1 MAQSFSVKA
10 VLQAIDENFTST
22 TNKAMQMMNKL
33 EATNN
38 TVSNSVSKSGNSM
51 TGTFK
56 SVASGMGLVAVAGK
70 AFDVIKSSVSSAVSR
85 IDTLNN
91 SNRTF
96 ANMNFSANQTKSA
109 MNGLQASIKGL
120 PTSLDSAVKGVQM
133 IAASTGNLGKSQK
146 VWSALNDAI
155 IGFGGSTAD
164 VSNATIQLSQAFA
177 NGKIDGMT
185 WISMMNS
192 NMGPVLNAIAKQLGM
207 TTGEL
212 KDGLSSGKI
221 STKEFM
227 DALISLDKNGGGG
240 LKSLHQIA
248 MDSTSGIGTA
258 MENMKTAITR
268 GVGKAILAFSNFS
281 EQVTGMSIAD
291 IITNIGNIAEQSFNK
306 IGPAL
311 QKVEPFFKSLFS
323 TIQGLFNFINQNK
336 DWLGPLA
343 VSVVTFIG
351 AFKGVQAAASGI
363 SSLITGFQNLQAFVQ
378 IVAGAKNSLS
388 AFFTLLGLNPWVVLI
403 AGIAA
408 VVAGLVWFFTQTKT
422 GQKLWQGFTQ
432 FLSNAWQGLVSIA
445 QSVWSTIVNT
455 FTTVVGKVKS
465 VWSSITG
472 FFSNL
477 WQGIVSVAQSVWGSI
492 VSVFTTA
499 WNGFIQAVSPIID
512 AFKNLWNSLTE
523 FFTVLWQG
531 IVSVAKTIWSG
542 LSAFFSTIWQGIV
555 AVATPIWNGLVAVI
569 TTVWNVIK
577 TVVQTG
583 INVIS
588 TVIQSVMT
596 VIQTIWSAVWN
607 VISTVAQ
614 TVWNMI
620 TTAVQTEITMISSI
634 IQATLTIIQT
644 VWSTIWNVIV
654 TVVQTVWNMVVTV
667 ISTAINVVAGI
678 IQAVTQAIQ
687 GNWSAVWNTIVS
699 VATTVWN
706 GIKSVV
712 SAGINGVKSVI
723 TTVMNGLKSVIST
736 VWNTI
741 KSIFNAGVNF
751 IKSVVHI
758 DLGAQGR
765 AIMNSFLNGLR
776 SAWEAVKS
784 FVSGIGSWIKAHKG
798 PISYDRKLLIP
809 AGVAIMTGF
818 NKGLQDQFSAV
829 QKGVSNMAGAVSDA
843 VSSNLETITV
853 PSPDTKDFMNTMNA
867 LQSAN
872 QNLYRQHSVGFG
884 GTFSD
889 NLTID
894 SPTMA
899 QENNSLLRKLADKQQ
914 DIYLDGNVLVGGTYD
929 RYNHAFGNGVNL
941 QGRWN

>member
-33 EATNN
+33 GATSDS
-38 TVSNSVSKSGNSM
+38 VSNKVAKGGNTTTS
-51 TGTFK
+51 TFK
-56 SVASGMGLVAVAGK
+56 SVASAIGVMSLGTTALGAISNGISDVYKGLSETSATWQTFNGNMAYIG
-70 AFDVIKSSVSSAVSR
+70 KSSGEISKVRGELTKFAQQTIYSAS
-85 IDTLNN
+85 D
-91 SNRTF
+91 
-96 ANMNFSANQTKSA
+96 M
-109 MNGLQASIKGL
+109 
-120 PTSLDSAVKGVQM
+120 
-133 IAASTGNLGKSQK
+133 ASTYSQLAAVGTK
-146 VWSALNDAI
+146 NTTKLVK
-155 IGFGGSTAD
+155 GFGGLAAASENPQQAMKTLSEQATQMAAKPMVQWQDFRLMLEQTPAGIAAVAKTMGMSTSELIKNVQD
-164 VSNATIQLSQAFA
+164 
-177 NGKIDGMT
+177 GKVKTEDFF
-185 WISMMNS
+185 
-192 NMGPVLNAIAKQLGM
+192 NAIAKAGTNANFSKMATQYKTVGQAM
-207 TTGEL
+207 
-212 KDGLSSGKI
+212 DGLKETATNTLLPTFDKI
-221 STKEFM
+221 GSYGIK
-227 DALISLDKNGGGG
+227 AI
-240 LKSLHQIA
+240 
-248 MDSTSGIGTA
+248 SGIINYLDGINPQA
-258 MENMKTAITR
+258 
-268 GVGKAILAFSNFS
+268 LA
-281 EQVTGMSIAD
+281 QSIGSAVD
-291 IITNIGNIAEQSFNK
+291 SVINV
-306 IGPAL
+306 L
-311 QKVEPFFKSLFS
+311 S
-323 TIQGLFNFINQNK
+323 TVFNFINQNK

-378 IVAGAKNSLS
+378 LVAGAENSIK

-445 QSVWSTIVNT
+445 QSVWSAIVNT

-465 VWSSITG
+465 VWGSITS
-472 FFSNL
+472 FFSSL
-477 WQGIVSVAQSVWGSI
+477 WQGIVSVAQSVWSSI

-555 AVATPIWNGLVAVI
+555 AVATPIWNSLVAVI

-596 VIQTIWSAVWN
+596 VIQAIWSAEWN

-620 TTAVQTEITMISSI
+620 TTAVQTEMTMISSI

-678 IQAVTQAIQ
+678 IQAITQAIQ

-699 VATTVWN
+699 IATTVWN

-712 SAGINGVKSVI
+712 SAGINGVQSVI

-758 DLGAQGR
+758 DLSAQGR
-765 AIMNSFLNGLR
+765 AIMNSFLGGLE
-776 SAWEAVKS
+776 SAWGAVKS
-784 FVSGIGSWIKAHKG
+784 FVGSIGSWIKAHKG

-818 NKGLQDQFSAV
+818 NKGLQNQFSTV
-829 QKGVSNMAGAVSDA
+829 QKGVSNMASAVSDA

-853 PSPDTKDFMNTMNA
+853 PSPNTRDFMNTMNA

-899 QENNSLLRKLADKQQ
+899 QENNNLLRKLADKQQ
-914 DIYLDGNVLVGGTYD
+914 DIYLDGDVLVGSTYD
-929 RYNHAFGNGVNL
+929 RYDNRLGNRVNL
-941 QGRWN
+941 KGRWS

>member
-33 EATNN
+33 GATSDS
-38 TVSNSVSKSGNSM
+38 VSNKVAKGGNTTTS
-51 TGTFK
+51 TFK
-56 SVASGMGLVAVAGK
+56 SVAGAIGVMSLGTAALGAISNGISDVYKGLSETSATWQTFNGNMAYIG
-70 AFDVIKSSVSSAVSR
+70 KSSGEISKVRGELTKFAQQTIYSAS
-85 IDTLNN
+85 D
-91 SNRTF
+91 
-96 ANMNFSANQTKSA
+96 M
-109 MNGLQASIKGL
+109 
-120 PTSLDSAVKGVQM
+120 
-133 IAASTGNLGKSQK
+133 ASTYSQLAAVGTK
-146 VWSALNDAI
+146 NTTKLVK
-155 IGFGGSTAD
+155 GFGGLAAASENPQQAMKTLSEQATQMAAKPMVQWQDFRLMLEQTPAGIAAVAKTMGMSTSELIKNVQD
-164 VSNATIQLSQAFA
+164 
-177 NGKIDGMT
+177 GKVKTEDFF
-185 WISMMNS
+185 
-192 NMGPVLNAIAKQLGM
+192 NAIAKAGTNANFSKMATQYKTVGQAM
-207 TTGEL
+207 
-212 KDGLSSGKI
+212 DGLKETATNALLPTFDKI
-221 STKEFM
+221 GSYGIK
-227 DALISLDKNGGGG
+227 AI
-240 LKSLHQIA
+240 
-248 MDSTSGIGTA
+248 SGIINYLDGINPQA
-258 MENMKTAITR
+258 
-268 GVGKAILAFSNFS
+268 LA
-281 EQVTGMSIAD
+281 QSIGSAVD
-291 IITNIGNIAEQSFNK
+291 SVINV
-306 IGPAL
+306 L
-311 QKVEPFFKSLFS
+311 S
-323 TIQGLFNFINQNK
+323 TVFNFINQNK

-351 AFKGVQAAASGI
+351 AFKGVQAAASGMK
-363 SSLITGFQNLQAFVQ
+363 SLITGLQNLQAFVQ
-378 IVAGAKNSLS
+378 LVSGAESSIK
-388 AFFTLLGLNPWVVLI
+388 AFFTLLGLNPWVLLI

-422 GQKLWQGFTQ
+422 GQRWWKAFVD

-445 QSVWSTIVNT
+445 QSVWSAIVNT
-455 FTTVVGKVKS
+455 FTTVVNKVKS

-472 FFSNL
+472 FFSSL

-523 FFTVLWQG
+523 FFNVLWQG
-531 IVSVAKTIWSG
+531 IISVAKTIWSG

-555 AVATPIWNGLVAVI
+555 AVATPIWNSLVAVI

-596 VIQTIWSAVWN
+596 VIQAIWSAVWN

-620 TTAVQTEITMISSI
+620 TTAVQTGITMISSI

-667 ISTAINVVAGI
+667 ISTAINIVAGI
-678 IQAVTQAIQ
+678 IQAITQAIQ

-699 VATTVWN
+699 IATTVWN

-765 AIMNSFLNGLR
+765 AIMNSFLNGLK

-784 FVSGIGSWIKAHKG
+784 FVGGIGSWIKKHKG

-818 NKGLQDQFSAV
+818 NKGLQNQFSTV
-829 QKGVSNMAGAVSDA
+829 QKGVSNMAVAVSDA

-853 PSPDTKDFMNTMNA
+853 PSPNTRDFMNTMTA

-899 QENNSLLRKLADKQQ
+899 QENNSLLRKLANKQQ

>member
-33 EATNN
+33 GATSN

-227 DALISLDKNGGGG
+227 DALINLDKNGGGG

-268 GVGKAILAFSNFS
+268 GVGKAILAFSDFS

-291 IITNIGNIAEQSFNK
+291 IITNIGNVAEQSFNK

-311 QKVEPFFKSLFS
+311 QKIEPFFKSLFS

-336 DWLGPLA
+336 DWLGPLT

-422 GQKLWQGFTQ
+422 GQRWWKAFVD
-432 FLSNAWQGLVSIA
+432 FLSNAWQSLVSIA
-445 QSVWSTIVNT
+445 QSVWSAIVNT

-465 VWSSITG
+465 VWGSITS
-472 FFSNL
+472 FFSSL

-492 VSVFTTA
+492 ISVFTTA

-555 AVATPIWNGLVAVI
+555 AVATPIWNVLVAVI

-596 VIQTIWSAVWN
+596 VIQAIWSAVWN

-620 TTAVQTEITMISSI
+620 TTAVQTGITMISSI

-765 AIMNSFLNGLR
+765 AIMDSFLNGLK

-784 FVSGIGSWIKAHKG
+784 FVGGIGSWIKKHKG
-798 PISYDRKLLIP
+798 PVRVDRKLLIP
-809 AGVAIMTGF
+809 AGIAIMTGF
-818 NKGLQDQFSAV
+818 NKGLQDQFETV
-829 QKGVSNMAGAVSDA
+829 KKGVASMAGAVSDA
-843 VSSNLETITV
+843 VSNSLETITV
-853 PSPDTKDFMNTMNA
+853 PRPDTKDFMNTMNA

-914 DIYLDGNVLVGGTYD
+914 DIYLDGDVLVGSTYD
-929 RYNHAFGNGVNL
+929 RYDNRLGNRVNL
-941 QGRWN
+941 KGRWS

>member
-33 EATNN
+33 GAT
-38 TVSNSVSKSGNSM
+38 SNSVSSSVARNGSGMS
-51 TGTFK
+51 GTFK
-56 SVASGMGLVAVAGK
+56 SVAGGMGLVAVASK
-70 AFDVIKSSVSSAVSR
+70 AFDVVKGSVGAAVSR

-96 ANMNFSANQTKSA
+96 ANMGFSANQTKSA
-109 MNGLQASIKGL
+109 MNGLQSSIKGL

-133 IAASTGNLGKSQK
+133 ISASTGNLGKSQK
-146 VWSALNDAI
+146 VWSALNDSI

-192 NMGPVLNAIAKQLGM
+192 NMGPVLNAIAKKLGM
-207 TTGEL
+207 TTGQL
-212 KDGLSSGKI
+212 KDGLASGKI
-221 STKEFM
+221 STNQFM

-248 MDSTSGIGTA
+248 MDSTAGIGTA
-258 MENMKTAITR
+258 MENMKTAVIR

-281 EQVTGMSIAD
+281 KDVTGMSIAE
-291 IITNIGNIAEQSFNK
+291 IITNIGNVAEQSLNK

-311 QKVEPFFKSLFS
+311 KSIEPIFKDFFD
-323 TIQGLFNFINQNK
+323 FIGQNK

-378 IVAGAKNSLS
+378 LVAGAENSIK

-445 QSVWSTIVNT
+445 QSVWSAIASA
-455 FTTVVGKVKS
+455 FTTVVGVIKG
-465 VWSSITG
+465 VWSGITG
-472 FFSNL
+472 FFSGL
-477 WQGIVSVAQSVWGSI
+477 WQGIVSIATTVWNSFITSI
-492 VSVFTTA
+492 
-499 WNGFIQAVSPIID
+499 SPIVE
-512 AFKNLWNSLTE
+512 AFKTLWSSLTE
-523 FFTVLWQG
+523 FF
-531 IVSVAKTIWSG
+531 
-542 LSAFFSTIWQGIV
+542 STLWQGIV

-569 TTVWNVIK
+569 TTVWNIITTVI
-577 TVVQTG
+577 QTD
-583 INVIS
+583 ITVIS
-588 TVIQSVMT
+588 TVIQSAMT
-596 VIQTIWSAVWN
+596 VIQAIWSAVWN
-607 VISTVAQ
+607 I
-614 TVWNMI
+614 
-620 TTAVQTEITMISSI
+620 
-634 IQATLTIIQT
+634 
-644 VWSTIWNVIV
+644 
-654 TVVQTVWNMVVTV
+654 
-667 ISTAINVVAGI
+667 
-678 IQAVTQAIQ
+678 
-687 GNWSAVWNTIVS
+687 IVS
-699 VATTVWN
+699 ITITAWN

-712 SAGINGVKSVI
+712 SAGINGVQSVI
-723 TTVMNGLKSVIST
+723 TSVMNGLKSVIST

-751 IKSVVHI
+751 IRSVVHI
-758 DLGAQGR
+758 DLSGQGR
-765 AIMNSFLNGLR
+765 AIMNSFLGGLE
-776 SAWEAVKS
+776 SAWGAVKS
-784 FVSGIGSWIKAHKG
+784 FVGGIAGWIKKHKG

-818 NKGLQDQFSAV
+818 NKGLQDQFSKV
-829 QKGVSNMAGAVSDA
+829 QKGVSSMAGAVSDA

-853 PSPDTKDFMNTMNA
+853 SSPNTRDFMNTMNA

-914 DIYLDGNVLVGGTYD
+914 DIYLDGDVLVGSTYD
-929 RYNHAFGNGVNL
+929 RYDNRLGNRVNL
-941 QGRWN
+941 KGRWS

>member
-22 TNKAMQMMNKL
+22 TEKAMQTMNKL
-33 EATNN
+33 GATSNS
-38 TVSNSVSKSGNSM
+38 VSNSVAKNGSGMS
-51 TGTFK
+51 GTFK
-56 SVASGMGLVAVAGK
+56 SVAGGMGLVAVASK
-70 AFDVIKSSVSSAVSR
+70 AFDVVKGSVGAAVSR

-96 ANMNFSANQTKSA
+96 ANMGFSANQTKSA
-109 MNGLQASIKGL
+109 MNGLQSSIKGL

-133 IAASTGNLGKSQK
+133 ISASTGNLGKSQK
-146 VWSALNDAI
+146 VWSALNDSI

-192 NMGPVLNAIAKQLGM
+192 NMGPVLNAIAKKLGM
-207 TTGEL
+207 TTGQL
-212 KDGLSSGKI
+212 KDGLASGKI
-221 STKEFM
+221 STNQFM

-248 MDSTSGIGTA
+248 MDSTAGIGTA
-258 MENMKTAITR
+258 MENMKTAVVR

-281 EQVTGMSIAD
+281 KNVTGMSIAE
-291 IITNIGNIAEQSFNK
+291 IITNIGNVAEQSLNK

-311 QKVEPFFKSLFS
+311 QKTEPFFKSLFS
-323 TIQGLFNFINQNK
+323 TIQGLFNFVNQNK
-336 DWLGPLA
+336 DWLGPLTIGIGGGIASFIALNKAIAIAKDAWVGAQA
-343 VSVVTFIG
+343 VFNTGKALIG
-351 AFKGVQAAASGI
+351 IAKGSSAASSALTILAKDSKVAAAA
-363 SSLITGFQNLQAFVQ
+363 QAVLNA
-378 IVAGAKNSLS
+378 VAE
-388 AFFTLLGLNPWVVLI
+388 LNPYVLI
-403 AGIAA
+403 ATAIIAVSA
-408 VVAGLVWFFTQTKT
+408 ALVWFFTQTKT

-445 QSVWSTIVNT
+445 QSVWSAIVSA
-455 FTTVVGKVKS
+455 FTTVVGVIKG
-465 VWSSITG
+465 VWSGITG
-472 FFSNL
+472 FFSGL
-477 WQGIVSVAQSVWGSI
+477 WQGIVSIATTVWNSFIASI
-492 VSVFTTA
+492 
-499 WNGFIQAVSPIID
+499 SPIVE
-512 AFKNLWNSLTE
+512 AFKTLWSSLTE
-523 FFTVLWQG
+523 FFSTLWQG
-531 IVSVAKTIWSG
+531 IVSIAKTIWSG

-555 AVATPIWNGLVAVI
+555 AVATPIWNSLVAVI
-569 TTVWNVIK
+569 TTVWNIITTVI
-577 TVVQTG
+577 QTA
-583 INVIS
+583 ITVIS
-588 TVIQSVMT
+588 TVIQT
-596 VIQTIWSAVWN
+596 VL
-607 VISTVAQ
+607 TV
-614 TVWNMI
+614 
-620 TTAVQTEITMISSI
+620 
-634 IQATLTIIQT
+634 IQT

-667 ISTAINVVAGI
+667 ISTAINVVASI
-678 IQAVTQAIQ
+678 IQAITQAIQ

-699 VATTVWN
+699 IATTVWN

-712 SAGINGVKSVI
+712 SAGINGVQSVI
-723 TTVMNGLKSVIST
+723 TSVMNGLKSVIST

-741 KSIFNAGVNF
+741 KGIFNAGVNF

-765 AIMNSFLNGLR
+765 AIIDSFLNGLK

-784 FVSGIGSWIKAHKG
+784 FVGGIASWIKKHKG

-809 AGVAIMTGF
+809 AGIAIMTGF
-818 NKGLQDQFSAV
+818 NKGLQDQFSTV

-853 PSPDTKDFMNTMNA
+853 PSPNTRDFMNTMNA

-899 QENNSLLRKLADKQQ
+899 QENNSLLRKLADKKQ

>member
-33 EATNN
+33 GATSDS
-38 TVSNSVSKSGNSM
+38 VSNKVAKGGNTTTS
-51 TGTFK
+51 TFK
-56 SVASGMGLVAVAGK
+56 SVASAIGVMSLGTTALGAISNGISDVYKGLSETSATWQTFNGNMAYIG
-70 AFDVIKSSVSSAVSR
+70 KSSGEISKVRGELTKFAQQTIYSAS
-85 IDTLNN
+85 D
-91 SNRTF
+91 
-96 ANMNFSANQTKSA
+96 M
-109 MNGLQASIKGL
+109 
-120 PTSLDSAVKGVQM
+120 
-133 IAASTGNLGKSQK
+133 ASTYSQLAAVGTK
-146 VWSALNDAI
+146 NTTKLVK
-155 IGFGGSTAD
+155 GFGGLAAASENPQQAMKTLSEQATQMAAKPMVQWQDFRLMLEQTPAGIAAVAKTMGMSTSELIKNVQD
-164 VSNATIQLSQAFA
+164 
-177 NGKIDGMT
+177 GKVKTEDFF
-185 WISMMNS
+185 
-192 NMGPVLNAIAKQLGM
+192 NAIAKAGTNANFSKMATQYKTVGQAM
-207 TTGEL
+207 
-212 KDGLSSGKI
+212 DGLKETATNTLLPTFDKI
-221 STKEFM
+221 GSYGIK
-227 DALISLDKNGGGG
+227 AI
-240 LKSLHQIA
+240 
-248 MDSTSGIGTA
+248 SGIINYLDGINPQA
-258 MENMKTAITR
+258 
-268 GVGKAILAFSNFS
+268 LA
-281 EQVTGMSIAD
+281 QSIGSAVD
-291 IITNIGNIAEQSFNK
+291 SVINV
-306 IGPAL
+306 L
-311 QKVEPFFKSLFS
+311 S
-323 TIQGLFNFINQNK
+323 TVFNFINQNK

-378 IVAGAKNSLS
+378 LVAGAENSIK

-445 QSVWSTIVNT
+445 QSVWSAIVNT

-465 VWSSITG
+465 VWGSITS
-472 FFSNL
+472 FFSSL

-555 AVATPIWNGLVAVI
+555 AVATPIWNSLVAVI

-596 VIQTIWSAVWN
+596 VIQAIWSAEWN

-620 TTAVQTEITMISSI
+620 TTAVQTEMTMISSI

-678 IQAVTQAIQ
+678 IQAITQAIQ

-699 VATTVWN
+699 IATTVWN

-712 SAGINGVKSVI
+712 SAGINGVQSVI

-758 DLGAQGR
+758 DLSAQGR
-765 AIMNSFLNGLR
+765 AIMNSFLGGLE
-776 SAWEAVKS
+776 SAWGAVKS

-798 PISYDRKLLIP
+798 PIRVDRKLLIP

-818 NKGLQDQFSAV
+818 NKGLQDQFSSV
-829 QKGVSNMAGAVSDA
+829 QKGVSSMASAVSDA

-853 PSPDTKDFMNTMNA
+853 PSPDTRDFMNTMSA

-914 DIYLDGNVLVGGTYD
+914 DIYLDGDVLVGSTYD
-929 RYNHAFGNGVNL
+929 RYDNRLGNRVNL
-941 QGRWN
+941 KGRWS